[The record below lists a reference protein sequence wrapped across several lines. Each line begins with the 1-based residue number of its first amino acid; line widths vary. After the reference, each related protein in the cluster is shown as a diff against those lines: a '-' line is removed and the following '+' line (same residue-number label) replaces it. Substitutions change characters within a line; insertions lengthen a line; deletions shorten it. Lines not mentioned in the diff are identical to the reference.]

1 MTNDLRTNRRARL
14 LRLADRIDAVIRHI
28 GELAGWLSL
37 AMVIVTFSV
46 VVMRYVFDLGSISLQ
61 ESVTYMH
68 AVLFML
74 GIAYTLGRNG
84 HVRVDI
90 FYERL
95 SRRGQAWVDL
105 IGAVLLLVPVCF
117 LIIWLGWDYVSE
129 SWRVKESSREAG
141 GLPLVYLLKTLILIM
156 PLLLL
161 VQGLV
166 NALRNGLFLAGVE
179 EALPAL
185 EGDSGRA

>member
-161 VQGLV
+161 AQGLV

-179 EALPAL
+179 EALPAPD
-185 EGDSGRA
+185 GDSSRA

>member
-161 VQGLV
+161 AQGLV

-179 EALPAL
+179 EALPAP

>member
-1 MTNDLRTNRRARL
+1 MRNDLRTNRWARL
-14 LRLADRIDAVIRHI
+14 LRLADRIDALIRHI

-37 AMVIVTFSV
+37 AMVLVTFSV

-105 IGAVLLLVPVCF
+105 IGAVLLLVPVCL

-141 GLPLVYLLKTLILIM
+141 GLPVVYLLKTLILIM

-161 VQGLV
+161 AQGLV

-179 EALPAL
+179 EALPAPD
-185 EGDSGRA
+185 GDSGRA

>member
-1 MTNDLRTNRRARL
+1 MTNDLRTNPRARL

>member
-1 MTNDLRTNRRARL
+1 
-14 LRLADRIDAVIRHI
+14 
-28 GELAGWLSL
+28 
-37 AMVIVTFSV
+37 MVIVTFSV

-141 GLPLVYLLKTLILIM
+141 GLPVVYLLKTLILIM

-161 VQGLV
+161 AQGLV

-179 EALPAL
+179 EALPAP

>member
-1 MTNDLRTNRRARL
+1 MTNELRTTRRARL
-14 LRLADRIDAVIRHI
+14 LRLADGIDAVIRHI
-28 GELAGWLSL
+28 GELAAWLSL

-105 IGAVLLLVPVCF
+105 IGAFVLLVPVCL

-161 VQGLV
+161 IQGLV
-166 NALRNGLFLAGVE
+166 NALRNGLFLAGVD
-179 EALPAL
+179 EALRAP

>member
-1 MTNDLRTNRRARL
+1 MTNELRTTRRARL

-28 GELAGWLSL
+28 GELAAWLSL

-105 IGAVLLLVPVCF
+105 IGVFVLLVPVCL

-129 SWRVKESSREAG
+129 SWRVKEASREAG

-161 VQGLV
+161 IQGLV
-166 NALRNGLFLAGVE
+166 NALRNGLFLAGVD